1 MTFEQSPRLVRDFMV
16 TDVATI
22 SPMASLREALHEM
35 RRCRVKSLVVEKA
48 HAHDAYGILT
58 YTSMLKTIVAEE
70 GDIDLAN
77 VYDVMNKPA
86 ISVPEGME
94 VKYAARLMVS
104 QSIRRV
110 IVMRNDELVGIVTM
124 SDIVGSI
131 LELAEE

>member
-1 MTFEQSPRLVRDFMV
+1 MTSEQAPRLVGDIMV
-16 TDVATI
+16 TDVTTI
-22 SPMASLREALHEM
+22 SPMASLREALCEM

-58 YTSMLKTIVAEE
+58 HTSILKTIAAEE

-77 VYDVMNKPA
+77 VYDLMSKPV
-86 ISVPEGME
+86 ISVAEGME
-94 VKYAARLMVS
+94 IKYAARLMVS

-110 IVMRNDELVGIVTM
+110 IVMRNDELAGIVTM

-131 LELAEE
+131 LELADD